1 MPQSLSNILIH
12 LVFGTKLR
20 HPYINDEVQKE
31 LYDYMTGIAKA
42 YHVFVHE
49 IGGIEDHVHIL
60 ISLPRVLTVSKLVEE
75 LKKGS
80 SKWIKTKGMQY
91 KKFTWQR
98 GYAAFSIGQSGYE
111 GLRQYIQKQ
120 KDHHKKVSFQDEYR
134 SFLKKYKINFDE
146 AYVWD

>member
-12 LVFGTKLR
+12 LIFSTKLR
-20 HPYINDEVQKE
+20 HPYISKDIQKE
-31 LYDYMTGIAKA
+31 LYDYMAGIAKA

-60 ISLPRVLTVSKLVEE
+60 ISLPRVLTVSKFIEE
-75 LKKGS
+75 LKKGP
-80 SKWIKTKGMQY
+80 SKWIKTKSTQY
-91 KKFTWQR
+91 EKFAWQR
-98 GYAAFSIGQSGYE
+98 GHGAFSIGRSGYE
-111 GLRQYIQKQ
+111 RLRQYIQKQ

-134 SFLKKYKINFDE
+134 SFLNKYKIDFDE